1 MANKNIVIGTIGSDA
16 HMIGAWVLQKGL
28 TDAGFNVTFLGAVVP
43 QEEFVNAAIE
53 TNAAAILVSSMYG
66 MGILDCDG
74 LRDKC
79 TEAGLKNILIYA
91 GGNVAATQELERN
104 WPEVE
109 KRFKQMGIDRVYRNT
124 VTVAEVVATLKSDLG
139 IDQ

>member
-139 IDQ
+139 IDH